1 MTRIASFVLLLLVLA
16 LGSALVSCLSKPLLL
31 AEVQEPVVEPEP
43 EPEPPP
49 PEPPPPE
56 PPKPEPP
63 PPEPPKPKP
72 EPEPEPEPEPPIPPV
87 TGTIV
92 EIGSTA
98 GRQTT
103 IYIRGLS
110 SLRSL
115 RKGIKGYIYA
125 DRNMT
130 ERVGRFEITDLYGN
144 GAARG
149 SILNTETTIVEGAV
163 VKIEIDPRY
172 LVE

>member
-16 LGSALVSCLSKPLLL
+16 LASMLVSCLSKPLLL
-31 AEVQEPVVEPEP
+31 AQVQEPVVEPEP
-43 EPEPPP
+43 EPEPPAPVPPP

-56 PPKPEPP
+56 PPA
-63 PPEPPKPKP
+63 PEPPKP
-72 EPEPEPEPEPPIPPV
+72 EPKPEPEPEPPIPPI

-110 SLRSL
+110 SVKSL
-115 RKGIKGYIYA
+115 RRGLKGYIYA

-130 ERVGRFEITDLYGN
+130 ERIGRFELTDLYGD

-163 VKIEIDPRY
+163 VKVEIDPRY
-172 LVE
+172 LIE